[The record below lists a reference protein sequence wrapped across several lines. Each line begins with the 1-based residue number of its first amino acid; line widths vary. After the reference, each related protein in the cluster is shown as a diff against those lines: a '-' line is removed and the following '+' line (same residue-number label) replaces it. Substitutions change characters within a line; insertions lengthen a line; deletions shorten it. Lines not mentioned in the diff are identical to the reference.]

1 MPAQPGPAT
10 SDAAP
15 KAMTKGSYRR
25 TWPRPLVLL
34 LVVLLL
40 SVIGLGGYIL
50 YYYYQARGPLEDAN
64 RAIKRRD
71 FVEAGKHLDKY
82 LELRPDSPAVQ
93 FLAARTARRAGAYD
107 KAEEHLAKAQK
118 LGWTPEAIEL
128 ERLMLAAQRGEISE
142 DGEKYLHSFTQKQP
156 EHEDVPII
164 LEALTKGYMKSF
176 KLFAA
181 NQCLDRWLEREP
193 GNVQAL
199 LWRGWVRGHL
209 NNHSGALEDYE
220 RAVEA
225 APDDVEARMRLA
237 DSLVANLQYQQA
249 FEHYQRLH
257 ECLPDQPDV
266 LLGLAVCREGLGQP
280 EQAKQLLDQLLNDKR
295 FAEILGPKPVVPLR
309 LPAQLSPETVAWVR
323 QCLQYAPL
331 EMRQPDYLLSIYT
344 GALFKRGELALRAK
358 DYKRGEE
365 CLKLVVKLAPYNP
378 LANER
383 LALCLEQH
391 GNKDEAKKYRA
402 KAEALK
408 EQMKKFQ
415 ELSEQIARV
424 QRDPDLRCQIGEL
437 LLQMGNAVEGL
448 RWLESA
454 LRDDP
459 QHERTRQVLEE
470 YDRQTAARRTRP
482 SR

>member
-1 MPAQPGPAT
+1 
-10 SDAAP
+10 
-15 KAMTKGSYRR
+15 
-25 TWPRPLVLL
+25 
-34 LVVLLL
+34 VLLL
-40 SVIGLGGYIL
+40 SVIGLGGYIFYS
-50 YYYYQARGPLEDAN
+50 YYKARGPLEDAN

-93 FLAARTARRAGAYD
+93 FLAARTARRAGSYD

-128 ERLMLAAQRGEISE
+128 ERLMLGAQRGDISE
-142 DGEKYLHSFTQKQP
+142 DGEKYLHAFTQKQP
-156 EHEDVPII
+156 DHEDVPII
-164 LEALTKGYMKSF
+164 LEALTKGYLKSF
-176 KLFAA
+176 KLYAA
-181 NQCLDRWLEREP
+181 RPCLDRWLEREP
-193 GNVQAL
+193 DNVQAL

-209 NNHSGALEDYE
+209 NNPSGALEDYE

-249 FEHYQRLH
+249 LEHYQLLYERLP
-257 ECLPDQPDV
+257 EQPV
-266 LLGLAVCREGLGQP
+266 VVLGLALCHEGLGQP
-280 EQAKQLLDQLLNDKR
+280 DQAKQLLDQLLSDKR
-295 FAEILGPKPVVPLR
+295 FAEVLGPKPTAPLR
-309 LPAQLSPETVAWVR
+309 LPQQLSPETAVWVM

-331 EMRQPDYLLSIYT
+331 EMRQPDYLLTIYT
-344 GALFKRGELALRAK
+344 SALFKRGELALRAK
-358 DYKRGEE
+358 DYERGENY
-365 CLKLVVKLAPYNP
+365 LKLVVKLAPFNG

-391 GNKDEAKKYRA
+391 GNKADAKKYRA

-408 EQMKKFQ
+408 EQMTKFQ
-415 ELSEQIARV
+415 ALSEQIARV

-437 LLQMGNAVEGL
+437 LLEIGNEVEGL

-470 YDRQTAARRTRP
+470 HDRQAAGRRTRP